1 MPEIQITVRDKIAS
15 QADHAVYVCG
25 CGDYTV
31 LFDFDSEWEKTDRKT
46 ARFQTENGYTDVL
59 FLGSRCPVPV
69 IGNTRRLEVG
79 VFAENLRTTTGA
91 RVAVRQS
98 IRSQWGPPEDPT
110 PSLYDQLMEAM
121 ADTGLDLKEL
131 PDGVELIV
139 RYRGGESR
147 AFLRHSEVYVGA
159 GDMPEGYRVQLDPS
173 QGPPLLR
180 VKDLNGNLY
189 PLESIRGEKGEK
201 GDKGDKG
208 DPGPQGPRGDV
219 GENVVRSINGLTP
232 DGDGAVN
239 LAAANVGALPVKG
252 GTMQGALSMG
262 GFALTNLAGPQS
274 ASDGATK
281 SYVDS
286 RRKVLRATASTDW
299 TGSGPYSQILSM
311 PELLDSD
318 TPHVAP
324 VYDGSVATAL
334 SQRDAWSCISQ
345 VEARGGQLILTCL
358 EEKPAV
364 AIPILVE
371 VNR

>member
-1 MPEIQITVRDKIAS
+1 MPEIQIAVRDKIAT
-15 QADHAVYVCG
+15 QADHTVYVCG
-25 CGDYTV
+25 CGDYAV
-31 LFDFDSEWEKTDRKT
+31 LFDFDSEWEQTDRKT

-59 FLGSRCPVPV
+59 FLGNRCPVPV
-69 IGNTRRLEVG
+69 IGNARRLEVG

-98 IRSQWGPPEDPT
+98 IRSQWGPPEDPS
-110 PSLYDQLMEAM
+110 PSLYDQLLEAM

-139 RYRGGESR
+139 RYRGGERR
-147 AFLRHSEVYVGA
+147 AFLRHSEVYVGP
-159 GDMPEGYRVQLDPS
+159 GEMPEGYRVQLDPS
-173 QGPPLLR
+173 QSPPLLR
-180 VKDLNGNLY
+180 VKDLDGNLY

-219 GENVVRSINGLTP
+219 GEHVVRSINGVSP
-232 DGDGAVN
+232 DEAGAVN
-239 LAAANVGALPVKG
+239 LTADSFGALAVKG
-252 GTMQGALSMG
+252 GTMQGAISMG
-262 GFALTNLAGPQS
+262 GFALTNLAVPQG

-286 RRKVLRATASTDW
+286 RRRVLTATVSTDW
-299 TGSGPYSQILSM
+299 TGSGPYIQYLSM

-324 VYDGSVATAL
+324 VYDGNAATAL
-334 SQRDAWSCISQ
+334 SQRDAWSCVSQ
-345 VEARGGQLILTCL
+345 VEARSGQLVLTCL
-358 EEKPAV
+358 EEKPTM
-364 AIPILVE
+364 AISILVE